1 MDLQTTTSQN
11 KSIGDLFREN
21 PELFI
26 TRVLGDDPWD
36 KQIEILN
43 SVRDNRET
51 SVRSCHGA
59 GKSFIAARVALW
71 FLCCFKNSIVLT
83 TAPSFRQVEAILWR
97 NIRSAYNKAKVN
109 LGGEISRVSL
119 NISPEWFALGLST
132 DEPDR
137 FQGFHAENI
146 LIIADEASGI
156 PEAIFNAVDGVLTS
170 SHSRLLMIGNPTSL
184 EGRFYDS
191 FKQVGVSKIHISAFD
206 TPNVKSGKVI
216 VPGLVTREWV
226 EGRKV
231 VWGENSS
238 LYISRVLGQFPPQE
252 PDTLIPLNKIESA
265 IERELD
271 VKDDDEK
278 QIGID
283 VARYGSDK
291 TVFICRQGKKV
302 IDIQSFYHQDLMETV
317 GKAIQFMDKHGKP
330 TTVIDAIGVG
340 AGVVDRLDEQGF
352 EIIGCNVAEKAD
364 DDEHFANRRSEFYW
378 GLRQRFTDDDIDLP
392 DEDQILAELS
402 KIKYKVNSRGQTLI
416 ESKEEIKKRGL
427 PSPDYADALMLAFAP
442 LTYMETDVIII

>member
-1 MDLQTTTSQN
+1 MNPTTTTSNQKN
-11 KSIGDLFREN
+11 RSIGDLFRNN
-21 PELFI
+21 PQLFI
-26 TRVLGDDPWD
+26 SKVLGDDPWD
-36 KQIEILN
+36 KQLEIIN

-71 FLCCFKNSIVLT
+71 FLCCFPNSIVLT

-137 FQGFHAENI
+137 FQGFHAEHI
-146 LIIADEASGI
+146 LIIADEAAGI
-156 PEAIFNAVDGVLTS
+156 PETIFNAVDGVLTS
-170 SHSRLLMIGNPTSL
+170 GHSRLLMIGNPTSL

-191 FKQVGVSKIHISAFD
+191 FKQIGVSKIHISAFD
-206 TPNVKSGKVI
+206 TPNVQKGEVL
-216 VPGLVTREWV
+216 VPGLVTRDWV
-226 EGRKV
+226 EDRKR
-231 VWGENSS
+231 VWGESSS
-238 LYISRVLGQFPPQE
+238 LYISRVLGNFPPQE
-252 PDTLIPLNKIESA
+252 PDTLIPLNKIEGA
-265 IERELD
+265 IERELPAEGD
-271 VKDDDEK
+271 K

-283 VARYGSDK
+283 IARYGSDK
-291 TVFICRQGKKV
+291 TVFVCRQGKKI
-302 IDIQSFYHQDLMETV
+302 IDLESFYHQDLMQTV
-317 GKAIQFMDKHGKP
+317 GKAIQFMNKHGKP

-340 AGVVDRLDEQGF
+340 AGVVDRLLEQKF
-352 EIIGCNVAEKAD
+352 EVIGCNVAEKAE
-364 DDEHFANRRSEFYW
+364 DDEHFANQRSEFYW
-378 GLRQRFTDDDIDLP
+378 GLRQRFADDDIDLP
-392 DEDQILAELS
+392 DDEQFLSELS

-416 ESKEEIKKRGL
+416 ESKEDIKKRGL

-442 LTYMETDVIII
+442 LTYNDIDVIII